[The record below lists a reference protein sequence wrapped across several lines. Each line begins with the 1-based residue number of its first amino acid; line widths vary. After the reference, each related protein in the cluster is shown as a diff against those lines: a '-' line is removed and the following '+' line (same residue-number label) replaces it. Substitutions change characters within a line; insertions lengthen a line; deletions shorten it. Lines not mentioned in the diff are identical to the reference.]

1 MMTMT
6 LFSANNDGDHDE
18 HIIQLMASTFEYARK
33 NKTTHVAHIFLKST
47 KHTHTNAP
55 QKNGPSEQ
63 KKQKKTANPPKFP
76 RFPATCCKVGKAPGA
91 GKISDGNNNVF
102 FLLQGNH

>member
-1 MMTMT
+1 MIMIMMTMT

-47 KHTHTNAP
+47 KHTHWHTHTHKRP
-55 QKNGPSEQ
+55 PKKPSEQ
-63 KKQKKTANPPKFP
+63 KTKKNTKPTQIPEVP
-76 RFPATCCKVGKAPGA
+76 
-91 GKISDGNNNVF
+91 SHM
-102 FLLQGNH
+102 LQGW

>member
-1 MMTMT
+1 MIMIMMTMT

-47 KHTHTNAP
+47 KHTHWHTHTQTP
-55 QKNGPSEQ
+55 P
-63 KKQKKTANPPKFP
+63 KKTFRAKNKKNTKPTQIPEVP
-76 RFPATCCKVGKAPGA
+76 
-91 GKISDGNNNVF
+91 SHM
-102 FLLQGNH
+102 LQGW